1 MPREKE
7 SGCRR
12 RGERDRSPSRWEGD
26 WDWDCPATR
35 RRLQELYFPERD
47 SSGAGSEEIL
57 NFWAFFERLR
67 RFQSRRTHPAPPPG
81 HRHAAEPPAAAAARL
96 DLPPAYDP
104 RYRINLALPSAAA
117 VPTRNSDLPREC
129 LAEFRAAVL
138 HYLDFTQ
145 KQSFAK
151 LAKLHRERAAL
162 PIAQYRQRLLDAVA
176 GNQVVV
182 VAGDTG
188 CGKSTQVPQYLLAAG
203 YSHVACSQP
212 RRIACI
218 SLAKRVAFESLHQ
231 YGDQVGYQI
240 RFESTR
246 SPATKIVFLTEGL
259 LLRQVQR
266 EPALPGYH
274 VLIADEVHERHLH
287 SDFLLGVLR
296 RLLPS
301 RPDLKL
307 VLMSATINIRLFSG
321 YFGGAPVLQ
330 VPGRI
335 FPISV
340 IYQPIPKEEASP
352 AGKWGKS
359 ERLDPLPYLR
369 VLQAIDHKYPPEE
382 RGDLL
387 VFLSGVAE
395 IGAVLEA
402 AQAYAARTQR
412 WIVLPLHSTLSVAQQ
427 DKVFDV
433 PPPGVRKCILS
444 TNIAETSVTIDG
456 VRFVLDSGK
465 VKEMSY
471 DPQGKLQRLQEF
483 WISRASAEQRKGR
496 AGRTGPGVCYR
507 LYAESDYDAFSP
519 YPVPEI
525 QRVALDALV
534 LQLKSMGLGDPRTF
548 PFLEPPPSSSLE
560 TAVRYLRDQGALD
573 EAEDLTPIGNLL
585 AQLPVDVVVGKMLVL
600 GALFGLAEPTLTVA
614 AALSVQSPFL
624 RSAHPNPDCATA
636 RRPLESPHG
645 DPLTLLNIFNEWVQ
659 VKSERSS
666 SSRKWCRRR
675 GLEEH
680 RLYEAA
686 NLRRQFQELLRDHQL
701 LEEGSS
707 QPSDSYSRQSRH
719 RERRELHRL
728 WRSHAE
734 TEGRKRKVLRLQ
746 DGADASSGEEE
757 EGGGNRE
764 KGERSIDIQDVKF
777 KLRHNVEELQAVS
790 SSVLSSSQLA
800 LLKLVLCRGLYP
812 QLAMPDQLNS
822 GRKDSDQIFHTKT
835 KQGVVLH
842 PTCVFATSPELLHA
856 KEGPERGGTKDPAEG
871 LSHRHQLLAFVSLLE
886 TNKPYLVNCVR
897 VPALQV
903 SSLLPSSSSPRAFV
917 TPNWSCF
924 APPGSP
930 PLLPVSGHQRRL
942 RPAGGR
948 RVAGGHRP
956 RRGLCPAPALCG
968 PAASFRLGK
977 TPPSTAGRSRR
988 GIEPPAELP
997 GRIRAHPGAAGL
1009 PADEGA
1015 VSPAPAHR
1023 PGETEPLRRSPDGG
1037 RRSPPP
1043 GALPGD
1049 GDEAR
1054 RGERRPQGDRFP
1066 HLQLLGHG
1074 HGPLQR
1080 LPAELLDLSP
1090 LRPPHALHPPGA
1102 HVSRKR
1108 LPAPR
1113 GPPGRTIGKLFQNLR
1128 PAPLLPLRPLPAGFY
1143 LHPHGNPPAQ
1153 ETAPITGA
1161 CQDAPAGRCR
1171 APRCRDPPPSLGDP
1185 RNWGGSPPRPPNY
1198 LRCFW
1203 LGFAFQDAN
1212 GHWVPDSRATRDFTF
1227 ST

>member
-1 MPREKE
+1 MPPPEKE
-7 SGCRR
+7 SRWRR
-12 RGERDRSPSRWEGD
+12 RERDRSPSE

-35 RRLQELYFPERD
+35 RRLEELYFREQD
-47 SSGAGSEEIL
+47 YIGAGSEDKH

-67 RFQSRRTHPAPPPG
+67 RFQSRRTHREPTSSFHDQG
-81 HRHAAEPPAAAAARL
+81 EAAGATARRL
-96 DLPPAYDP
+96 DLPLRYDP
-104 RYRINLALPSAAA
+104 RYRINLSVLSSGGAERAI
-117 VPTRNSDLPREC
+117 RGDSDVPRER
-129 LAEFRAAVL
+129 LSEFRAALL
-138 HYLDFTQ
+138 HYLDFAQ
-145 KQSFAK
+145 KQSFSK

-162 PIAQYRQRLLDAVA
+162 PISQYRERLLRAVA
-176 GNQVVV
+176 ENQVVV
-182 VAGDTG
+182 IAGDTG
-188 CGKSTQVPQYLLAAG
+188 CGKSTQVPQFLLAAG

-212 RRIACI
+212 RRIACV
-218 SLAKRVAFESLHQ
+218 SLAKRVGFESLNQ
-231 YGDQVGYQI
+231 YGKQVGYQI

-259 LLRQVQR
+259 LLRQLQR
-266 EPALPGYH
+266 EPTLPGYR

-287 SDFLLGVLR
+287 SDVLLGVLR
-296 RLLPS
+296 RLLPA

-340 IYQPIPKEEASP
+340 IYQPIPKEETSVV
-352 AGKWGKS
+352 GKWGKS

-412 WIVLPLHSTLSVAQQ
+412 WIVLPLHSTLSVAEQ

-525 QRVALDALV
+525 QRVALDSLV

-560 TAVRYLRDQGALD
+560 TAIRYLKDQGALD

-585 AQLPVDVVVGKMLVL
+585 AQLPVDVVVGKILVL
-600 GALFGLAEPTLTVA
+600 GALFGMAEPTLSVA

-645 DPLTLLNIFNEWVQ
+645 DPLTLLNVFNEWVQQ
-659 VKSERSS
+659 VKSERSG

-680 RLYEAA
+680 RLYEAT

-701 LEEGSS
+701 LEESSS

-757 EGGGNRE
+757 DGDARG
-764 KGERSIDIQDVKF
+764 KGERGIDIQDVKF
-777 KLRHNVEELQAVS
+777 KLRHNVDELQAVS
-790 SSVLSSSQLA
+790 SSVLSSSQLS

-812 QLAMPDQLNS
+812 QLAVPDPLNS
-822 GRKDSDQIFHTKT
+822 GRKDSDQVFHTKT

-842 PTCVFATSPELLHA
+842 PTCVFATSPELLQA
-856 KEGPERGGTKDPAEG
+856 KEGPERGGTKDPMEG
-871 LSHRHQLLAFVSLLE
+871 LSCHHQLLAFVSLLE
-886 TNKPYLVNCVR
+886 TNKPYLVSCVR
-897 VPALQV
+897 VPALQ
-903 SSLLPSSSSPRAFV
+903 SLLLFSRSLDTDADCSRLVADGWLELTVPDAESALRLLSTALQLRTSWEKLLHQLLEEPGRRPSSRDVSVLSR
-917 TPNWSCF
+917 
-924 APPGSP
+924 G
-930 PLLPVSGHQRRL
+930 LLEFLRMEVPYRL
-942 RPAGGR
+942 RQLTGLEKQNLYVGPQT
-948 RVAGGHRP
+948 VAAAPRLPGLFQGTEMKPDEVKGGHRVTDFLTYNCLATDTDLYSDCL
-956 RRGLCPAPALCG
+956 RSFWTCPHCHLHMP
-968 PAASFRLGK
+968 F
-977 TPPSTAGRSRR
+977 TP
-988 GIEPPAELP
+988 L
-997 GRIRAHPGAAGL
+997 
-1009 PADEGA
+1009 
-1015 VSPAPAHR
+1015 
-1023 PGETEPLRRSPDGG
+1023 
-1037 RRSPPP
+1037 
-1043 GALPGD
+1043 
-1049 GDEAR
+1049 
-1054 RGERRPQGDRFP
+1054 ERMC
-1066 HLQLLGHG
+1066 HES
-1074 HGPLQR
+1074 
-1080 LPAELLDLSP
+1080 AC
-1090 LRPPHALHPPGA
+1090 RPPEDSLEEAPESSSKTSALHRSY
-1102 HVSRKR
+1102 HCDV
-1108 LPAPR
+1108 
-1113 GPPGRTIGKLFQNLR
+1113 
-1128 PAPLLPLRPLPAGFY
+1128 
-1143 LHPHGNPPAQ
+1143 
-1153 ETAPITGA
+1153 
-1161 CQDAPAGRCR
+1161 CQ
-1171 APRCRDPPPSLGDP
+1171 
-1185 RNWGGSPPRPPNY
+1185 
-1198 LRCFW
+1198 
-1203 LGFAFQDAN
+1203 Q
-1212 GHWVPDSRATRDFTF
+1212 DFTLTPTEF
-1227 ST
+1227 LRHKKQHR

>member
-1 MPREKE
+1 PGREP
-7 SGCRR
+7 
-12 RGERDRSPSRWEGD
+12 SPSR
-26 WDWDCPATR
+26 WDWDCPVAR
-35 RRLQELYFPERD
+35 RRLEELCFHPQGYIAP
-47 SSGAGSEEIL
+47 GSEDSRS
-57 NFWAFFERLR
+57 FWAFFERLR
-67 RFQSRRTHPAPPPG
+67 RFQSRRTEREPTPSLGGEQPPAP
-81 HRHAAEPPAAAAARL
+81 RL
-96 DLPPAYDP
+96 ALPRRYDP
-104 RYRINLALPSAAA
+104 RHRINLWVPSPETARGHRDDAA
-117 VPTRNSDLPREC
+117 VPRER
-129 LAEFRAAVL
+129 LSEFRAALL

-162 PIAQYRQRLLDAVA
+162 PIARYRDRFLGAVA
-176 GNQVVV
+176 RNQVVV

-188 CGKSTQVPQYLLAAG
+188 CGKSTQVPQFLLAAG
-203 YSHVACSQP
+203 YSHVACTQP
-212 RRIACI
+212 RRIACV
-218 SLAKRVAFESLHQ
+218 SLAKRVGFESLHQ

-266 EPALPGYH
+266 EPALPGYR

-296 RLLPS
+296 RLLPA

-307 VLMSATINIRLFSG
+307 VLMSATINIRLFSE

-340 IYQPIPKEEASP
+340 IYEPIPKEEAAA
-352 AGKWGKS
+352 AGGKTGKS
-359 ERLDPLPYLR
+359 ERLDPRPYLR

-402 AQAYAARTQR
+402 AQVYAAHTQR
-412 WIVLPLHSTLSVAQQ
+412 WIVLPLHSTLSVTEQ

-548 PFLEPPPSSSLE
+548 PFLEPPPASSLE
-560 TAVRYLRDQGALD
+560 TAVRYLREQGALD
-573 EAEDLTPIGNLL
+573 EAEELTPIGTLL

-600 GALFGLAEPTLTVA
+600 GALFGLEEPTLTVA

-624 RSAHPNPDCATA
+624 RLANANPDCATA

-645 DPLTLLNIFNEWVQ
+645 DPLTLLNAFNEWVQ
-659 VKSERSS
+659 VKSERGG

-686 NLRRQFQELLRDHQL
+686 NLRRQFQELLRDHRL
-701 LEEGSS
+701 LEAAPN
-707 QPSDSYSRQSRH
+707 QPTDSYSRQNRH

-728 WRSHAE
+728 WRCHTE
-734 TEGRKRKVLRLQ
+734 TQGRKRKVLRLQ
-746 DGADASSGEEE
+746 DGAAGSSGEEE
-757 EGGGNRE
+757 DEAGSRAP
-764 KGERSIDIQDVKF
+764 GERGIDIQDVKF
-777 KLRHNVEELQAVS
+777 KLRHDVDELQAVS
-790 SSVLSSSQLA
+790 SSVLSPSQLA

-812 QLAMPDQLNS
+812 QLAVPDPLNGS
-822 GRKDSDQIFHTKT
+822 RKDSDQIFHTKS

-856 KEGPERGGTKDPAEG
+856 KEGTERGGTKEDG
-871 LSHRHQLLAFVSLLE
+871 LSRHHQLLAFVSLLE
-886 TNKPYLVNCVR
+886 TTKPYLVNCIR
-897 VPALQV
+897 VPALQALLLF
-903 SSLLPSSSSPRAFV
+903 SRSLDTSADCARLVADGWLELTLPDADTALRLLSAALQLRAAWEKLLDQQLDARGGEPSSRDISALKRGLLEFLRME
-917 TPNWSCF
+917 TPY
-924 APPGSP
+924 
-930 PLLPVSGHQRRL
+930 RL
-942 RPAGGR
+942 RQLTGLEKQALYIGPQT
-948 RVAGGHRP
+948 VAAAPQLPTLFQGTEMKPDEVKGGHRVTEFLTYNCLATDTDLYSDCLRSFWTCP
-956 RRGLCPAPALCG
+956 HCGLHMP
-968 PAASFRLGK
+968 F
-977 TPPSTAGRSRR
+977 TPLERVCHESTC
-988 GIEPPAELP
+988 
-997 GRIRAHPGAAGL
+997 
-1009 PADEGA
+1009 
-1015 VSPAPAHR
+1015 
-1023 PGETEPLRRSPDGG
+1023 
-1037 RRSPPP
+1037 
-1043 GALPGD
+1043 
-1049 GDEAR
+1049 
-1054 RGERRPQGDRFP
+1054 
-1066 HLQLLGHG
+1066 
-1074 HGPLQR
+1074 
-1080 LPAELLDLSP
+1080 
-1090 LRPPHALHPPGA
+1090 RPPEAAPEEEAEGSSKTSALH
-1102 HVSRKR
+1102 R
-1108 LPAPR
+1108 L
-1113 GPPGRTIGKLFQNLR
+1113 
-1128 PAPLLPLRPLPAGFY
+1128 Y
-1143 LHPHGNPPAQ
+1143 HCDV
-1153 ETAPITGA
+1153 
-1161 CQDAPAGRCR
+1161 CQ
-1171 APRCRDPPPSLGDP
+1171 
-1185 RNWGGSPPRPPNY
+1185 
-1198 LRCFW
+1198 
-1203 LGFAFQDAN
+1203 Q
-1212 GHWVPDSRATRDFTF
+1212 DFTF
-1227 ST
+1227 TPTEILRHKKQH

>member
-1 MPREKE
+1 AGMPSEKE
-7 SGCRR
+7 SRSRR
-12 RGERDRSPSRWEGD
+12 AERDLSPSR

-35 RRLQELYFPERD
+35 RRLEELYFHQHD
-47 SSGAGSEEIL
+47 TIGVGSDDVRQ
-57 NFWAFFERLR
+57 FWDFFERLR
-67 RFQSRRTHPAPPPG
+67 RFQCRKTDREASPSRRDRG
-81 HRHAAEPPAAAAARL
+81 EPPAAARRL
-96 DLPPAYDP
+96 DLPRRYDP
-104 RYRINLALPSAAA
+104 RYRINLS
-117 VPTRNSDLPREC
+117 LPRAEAQETIQGRRGDSGLPRRR
-129 LAEFRAAVL
+129 LAEFRAAFL
-138 HYLDFTQ
+138 HYLDFAQ
-145 KQSFAK
+145 RQSFAK
-151 LAKLHRERAAL
+151 LAKLRRERAAL
-162 PIAQYRQRLLDAVA
+162 PIAQYRDQLLRAVA
-176 GNQVVV
+176 QNQVVV
-182 VAGDTG
+182 IAGDTG
-188 CGKSTQVPQYLLAAG
+188 CGKSTQVPQFLLAAG
-203 YSHVACSQP
+203 YSHVACTQP

-266 EPALPGYH
+266 EPTLPGYH

-296 RLLPS
+296 RLLPL

-340 IYQPIPKEEASP
+340 IYQPIPKEEAG
-352 AGKWGKS
+352 AVGKSGKS

-412 WIVLPLHSTLSVAQQ
+412 WIALPLHSTLSVAEQ

-471 DPQGKLQRLQEF
+471 DPQDKLQRLQEF

-560 TAVRYLRDQGALD
+560 TAVRYLREQGALD
-573 EAEDLTPIGNLL
+573 DAENLTPIGNLL
-585 AQLPVDVVVGKMLVL
+585 ARLPVDVVVGKVLVL
-600 GALFGLAEPTLTVA
+600 GALFELAEPALTLA

-624 RSAHPNPDCATA
+624 RPAHPNPDCAAA

-645 DPLTLLNIFNEWVQ
+645 DPLTLLNLFNEWVRL
-659 VKSERSS
+659 KSERSGG
-666 SSRKWCRRR
+666 SRKWCRRR

-701 LEEGSS
+701 LEEASS

-719 RERRELHRL
+719 RERRELRRL

-746 DGADASSGEEE
+746 DGAEGSSGEEDD
-757 EGGGNRE
+757 GAGR

-777 KLRHNVEELQAVS
+777 KLRHNVEELQAAS
-790 SSVLSSSQLA
+790 GSTLSSSRLA

-812 QLAMPDQLNS
+812 QLAVPDPLNS
-822 GRKDSDQIFHTKT
+822 GRKDSDQLFHTKT

-856 KEGPERGGTKDPAEG
+856 KEGPERGGTKDPKEG
-871 LSHRHQLLAFVSLLE
+871 LSCHHQLLAFVSLLE

-897 VPALQV
+897 VPALQALLLFSRSLDTSADCARLV
-903 SSLLPSSSSPRAFV
+903 ADGWLELTVPDADSALRLLSAALQLRSAWEKLLHQLLEGRGEESSRRPSSRDVSVLAQ
-917 TPNWSCF
+917 
-924 APPGSP
+924 G
-930 PLLPVSGHQRRL
+930 LLGFLRMEVPYRL
-942 RPAGGR
+942 RQLTGLEKQNLYVGPQT
-948 RVAGGHRP
+948 VAA
-956 RRGLCPAPALCG
+956 AP
-968 PAASFRLGK
+968 
-977 TPPSTAGRSRR
+977 
-988 GIEPPAELP
+988 
-997 GRIRAHPGAAGL
+997 
-1009 PADEGA
+1009 
-1015 VSPAPAHR
+1015 
-1023 PGETEPLRRSPDGG
+1023 
-1037 RRSPPP
+1037 
-1043 GALPGD
+1043 
-1049 GDEAR
+1049 
-1054 RGERRPQGDRFP
+1054 
-1066 HLQLLGHG
+1066 
-1074 HGPLQR
+1074 R
-1080 LPAELLDLSP
+1080 LPALFQGTEMKPDEVKGGYRVTDFLTYNCLATDTDLYDDCLRTFWTCPRCELHMPFTP
-1090 LRPPHALHPPGA
+1090 LERVCHESACRPPEAPLEEAAESSSKTSALH
-1102 HVSRKR
+1102 
-1108 LPAPR
+1108 
-1113 GPPGRTIGKLFQNLR
+1113 R
-1128 PAPLLPLRPLPAGFY
+1128 PYRCDV
-1143 LHPHGNPPAQ
+1143 
-1153 ETAPITGA
+1153 
-1161 CQDAPAGRCR
+1161 CQ
-1171 APRCRDPPPSLGDP
+1171 
-1185 RNWGGSPPRPPNY
+1185 
-1198 LRCFW
+1198 
-1203 LGFAFQDAN
+1203 
-1212 GHWVPDSRATRDFTF
+1212 RDFSFTP
-1227 ST
+1227 TEILRHKKQHQ

>member
-1 MPREKE
+1 AEMPSEKE
-7 SGCRR
+7 SRR
-12 RGERDRSPSRWEGD
+12 RERDLSPSQ

-35 RRLQELYFPERD
+35 RQLEELYFREQD
-47 SSGAGSEEIL
+47 YMGAGSEDVR

-67 RFQSRRTHPAPPPG
+67 RFQSRKIDRQPSPS
-81 HRHAAEPPAAAAARL
+81 HRDQTEPPVTTHRL
-96 DLPPAYDP
+96 DLPHRYDP
-104 RYRINLALPSAAA
+104 RYRINLSVLSADVEGASRSRRGDSG
-117 VPTRNSDLPREC
+117 VPRQRLW
-129 LAEFRAAVL
+129 EFRTALL

-162 PIAQYRQRLLDAVA
+162 PIAQYRDRLLRAVA
-176 GNQVVV
+176 QNQVVV
-182 VAGDTG
+182 IAGDTG
-188 CGKSTQVPQYLLAAG
+188 CGKSTQVPQFLLAAG
-203 YSHVACSQP
+203 YSHVACTQP

-218 SLAKRVAFESLHQ
+218 SLAKRVGFESLHQ
-231 YGDQVGYQI
+231 YGNQVGYQI

-266 EPALPGYH
+266 EPTLPGYH

-296 RLLPS
+296 RLLPA

-340 IYQPIPKEEASP
+340 IYQPIPKEETSGV
-352 AGKWGKS
+352 GKSGKS

-412 WIVLPLHSTLSVAQQ
+412 WIVLPLHSTLSVAEQ

-624 RSAHPNPDCATA
+624 RPSHPNPDCATA

-645 DPLTLLNIFNEWVQ
+645 DPLTLLNVFNEWVQ
-659 VKSERSS
+659 QVKSERNS

-701 LEEGSS
+701 LEEASS
-707 QPSDSYSRQSRH
+707 QPTDSYSRQSRH

-757 EGGGNRE
+757 EGGGTRG
-764 KGERSIDIQDVKF
+764 KGERSIDIQVILASLSSPGRQDLAIQSALTPSLFLQDVKF

-790 SSVLSSSQLA
+790 SSTLSSSQLA

-812 QLAMPDQLNS
+812 QLAVPDPLNS
-822 GRKDSDQIFHTKT
+822 GRKDSDQIFHTKN

-856 KEGPERGGTKDPAEG
+856 KEGSERGGTKDPTEG
-871 LSHRHQLLAFVSLLE
+871 LSRHHQLLAFVSLLE

-897 VPALQV
+897 VPALQALLLF
-903 SSLLPSSSSPRAFV
+903 SRSLDTSADCARLVADGWLELTVPDADSALRLLSTALQLRSAWEKLLHQLLEGRGEDSGRRPSSRDVSVLSR
-917 TPNWSCF
+917 
-924 APPGSP
+924 G
-930 PLLPVSGHQRRL
+930 LLEFLQMEVPYRL
-942 RPAGGR
+942 RQLTGLEKQNLYVGPQT
-948 RVAGGHRP
+948 VAAAPRLPGLFQGMEMKPDEVKGGHRVTDFLTYNCLTTDTDLYSDCL
-956 RRGLCPAPALCG
+956 RSFWTCPHCDLHMP
-968 PAASFRLGK
+968 F
-977 TPPSTAGRSRR
+977 TPLERMCHESACRPS
-988 GIEPPAELP
+988 
-997 GRIRAHPGAAGL
+997 
-1009 PADEGA
+1009 EGE
-1015 VSPAPAHR
+1015 SC
-1023 PGETEPLRRSPDGG
+1023 
-1037 RRSPPP
+1037 PPP
-1043 GALPGD
+1043 Q
-1049 GDEAR
+1049 E
-1054 RGERRPQGDRFP
+1054 ETS
-1066 HLQLLGHG
+1066 
-1074 HGPLQR
+1074 
-1080 LPAELLDLSP
+1080 ESSSKTS
-1090 LRPPHALHPPGA
+1090 ALHRSY
-1102 HVSRKR
+1102 HCDV
-1108 LPAPR
+1108 
-1113 GPPGRTIGKLFQNLR
+1113 
-1128 PAPLLPLRPLPAGFY
+1128 
-1143 LHPHGNPPAQ
+1143 
-1153 ETAPITGA
+1153 
-1161 CQDAPAGRCR
+1161 CQ
-1171 APRCRDPPPSLGDP
+1171 
-1185 RNWGGSPPRPPNY
+1185 
-1198 LRCFW
+1198 
-1203 LGFAFQDAN
+1203 Q
-1212 GHWVPDSRATRDFTF
+1212 DFTF
-1227 ST
+1227 TPTEILRHKKQHR

>member
-1 MPREKE
+1 
-7 SGCRR
+7 
-12 RGERDRSPSRWEGD
+12 
-26 WDWDCPATR
+26 
-35 RRLQELYFPERD
+35 
-47 SSGAGSEEIL
+47 
-57 NFWAFFERLR
+57 
-67 RFQSRRTHPAPPPG
+67 
-81 HRHAAEPPAAAAARL
+81 
-96 DLPPAYDP
+96 DP
-104 RYRINLALPSAAA
+104 RYRINLALPSVAAI
-117 VPTRNSDLPREC
+117 PTQNSDLPRER
-129 LAEFRAAVL
+129 LAEFRTAVL

-176 GNQVVV
+176 SNQVVV

-212 RRIACI
+212 RRIACV

-340 IYQPIPKEEASP
+340 IYQPIPKEEAST

-471 DPQGKLQRLQEF
+471 DPQDKLQRLQEF

-645 DPLTLLNIFNEWVQ
+645 DPLTLLNVFNEWVQQ
-659 VKSERSS
+659 VKSERSG

-686 NLRRQFQELLRDHQL
+686 NLRRQFQRAQMAALAAMRAAAAGLSHSSSPGLSDESQAS
-701 LEEGSS
+701 EEEEE
-707 QPSDSYSRQSRH
+707 
-719 RERRELHRL
+719 ERGE
-728 WRSHAE
+728 
-734 TEGRKRKVLRLQ
+734 
-746 DGADASSGEEE
+746 EEE
-757 EGGGNRE
+757 EGGGSRG
-764 KGERSIDIQDVKF
+764 KGERSIDIQVRPSRPSPLPGGRICPSGPLTPSLSPQDVKF

-790 SSVLSSSQLA
+790 SSALSSSQLA

-812 QLAMPDQLNS
+812 QLAVPDQLNS

-842 PTCVFATSPELLHA
+842 PTCVFTTSPELLHA
-856 KEGPERGGTKDPAEG
+856 KEGLERGGAKDPMEG
-871 LSHRHQLLAFVSLLE
+871 LSHHHQLLAFVSLLE
-886 TNKPYLVNCVR
+886 TNKPYLVNCIR
-897 VPALQV
+897 VPALQALLLFSRSLDTSADCARLV
-903 SSLLPSSSSPRAFV
+903 ADGWLEVTVPDADSALRLLSTALQLRSAWEKLLHQLLEGRGEESSRRPSSRDVSALTR
-917 TPNWSCF
+917 
-924 APPGSP
+924 G
-930 PLLPVSGHQRRL
+930 LLDFLRMKVPYRL
-942 RPAGGR
+942 RQLTGLEKQNLYVGPQT
-948 RVAGGHRP
+948 VAAAPHLPGLFQGMEMKPDEVKGGHRVTDFLTYNCLATDTDLYSDCL
-956 RRGLCPAPALCG
+956 RSFWTCPHCDLHMP
-968 PAASFRLGK
+968 F
-977 TPPSTAGRSRR
+977 TPLERMCHESACQ
-988 GIEPPAELP
+988 PPEGEL
-997 GRIRAHPGAAGL
+997 
-1009 PADEGA
+1009 
-1015 VSPAPAHR
+1015 
-1023 PGETEPLRRSPDGG
+1023 
-1037 RRSPPP
+1037 SPPEEP
-1043 GALPGD
+1043 SENSSKTSA
-1049 GDEAR
+1049 
-1054 RGERRPQGDRFP
+1054 
-1066 HLQLLGHG
+1066 
-1074 HGPLQR
+1074 LQR
-1080 LPAELLDLSP
+1080 SYHCD
-1090 LRPPHALHPPGA
+1090 
-1102 HVSRKR
+1102 V
-1108 LPAPR
+1108 
-1113 GPPGRTIGKLFQNLR
+1113 
-1128 PAPLLPLRPLPAGFY
+1128 
-1143 LHPHGNPPAQ
+1143 
-1153 ETAPITGA
+1153 
-1161 CQDAPAGRCR
+1161 CQ
-1171 APRCRDPPPSLGDP
+1171 
-1185 RNWGGSPPRPPNY
+1185 
-1198 LRCFW
+1198 
-1203 LGFAFQDAN
+1203 
-1212 GHWVPDSRATRDFTF
+1212 RDFTF
-1227 ST
+1227 TPTEILRHKKQHQ

>member
-67 RFQSRRTHPAPPPG
+67 CFQSRRTHPVPPPG
-81 HRHAAEPPAAAAARL
+81 HRHAAEPPAAAACL

-117 VPTRNSDLPREC
+117 VPTRNSDLPRER

-645 DPLTLLNIFNEWVQ
+645 DPLTLLNVFNEWVQ
-659 VKSERSS
+659 QVKSEQSG

-757 EGGGNRE
+757 EGGGNCE
-764 KGERSIDIQDVKF
+764 KGERSIDIQVRPSPPSPLPGGRIYPSRSLTLSPSPQDVKF

-812 QLAMPDQLNS
+812 QLAVPDQLNS

-897 VPALQV
+897 VPALQALLLFSRSLDTSADCARLV
-903 SSLLPSSSSPRAFV
+903 ADGWLEVTVPDADSALRLLSTALQLRSAWEKLLHQLLEGRGEESSLRPSSRDVSALTR
-917 TPNWSCF
+917 
-924 APPGSP
+924 G
-930 PLLPVSGHQRRL
+930 LLDFLQMKVPYRL
-942 RPAGGR
+942 RQLTGLEKQNLYVGPQT
-948 RVAGGHRP
+948 VAAAPRLPGLFQGTEMKPDEVKGGHRVTDF
-956 RRGLCPAPALCG
+956 LTYNCLAV
-968 PAASFRLGK
+968 
-977 TPPSTAGRSRR
+977 STALSR
-988 GIEPPAELP
+988 PAC
-997 GRIRAHPGAAGL
+997 
-1009 PADEGA
+1009 
-1015 VSPAPAHR
+1015 
-1023 PGETEPLRRSPDGG
+1023 
-1037 RRSPPP
+1037 
-1043 GALPGD
+1043 
-1049 GDEAR
+1049 
-1054 RGERRPQGDRFP
+1054 
-1066 HLQLLGHG
+1066 
-1074 HGPLQR
+1074 
-1080 LPAELLDLSP
+1080 
-1090 LRPPHALHPPGA
+1090 
-1102 HVSRKR
+1102 
-1108 LPAPR
+1108 
-1113 GPPGRTIGKLFQNLR
+1113 GPPGVSE
-1128 PAPLLPLRPLPAGFY
+1128 RPLPIPQTDTDLYSDCLRSFWTCPHCD
-1143 LHPHGNPPAQ
+1143 LHMPFTPLERMCHESACRPP
-1153 ETAPITGA
+1153 EGE
-1161 CQDAPAGRCR
+1161 
-1171 APRCRDPPPSLGDP
+1171 S
-1185 RNWGGSPPRPPNY
+1185 SPPEEPSENSSKISALHRSY
-1198 LRCFW
+1198 HCDLC
-1203 LGFAFQDAN
+1203 Q
-1212 GHWVPDSRATRDFTF
+1212 RDFTF
-1227 ST
+1227 TPTEILRHKKQHQ

>member
-1 MPREKE
+1 REMPSEKE
-7 SGCRR
+7 SR
-12 RGERDRSPSRWEGD
+12 PSRPGREPSPAR
-26 WDWDCPATR
+26 WDWDCPTTR
-35 RRLQELYFPERD
+35 RRLEELYFREQDYIR
-47 SSGAGSEEIL
+47 AGSEDSH

-67 RFQSRRTHPAPPPG
+67 RFQSRRSEHEREPATSRGPT
-81 HRHAAEPPAAAAARL
+81 EPPAASRLL
-96 DLPPAYDP
+96 DLPREYDA
-104 RYRINLALPSAAA
+104 RYRINLSVLSADMEGL
-117 VPTRNSDLPREC
+117 VRGRRPDPGPPREQ
-129 LAEFRAAVL
+129 LSEFRMALL

-162 PIAQYRQRLLDAVA
+162 PIAQYRDRLLRAVA
-176 GNQVVV
+176 QNQVVV

-188 CGKSTQVPQYLLAAG
+188 CGKSTQVPQFLLAAG
-203 YSHVACSQP
+203 YSHVACTQP

-218 SLAKRVAFESLHQ
+218 SLAKRVGFESLHQ

-266 EPALPGYH
+266 EPTLPGYH

-296 RLLPS
+296 RLLPT

-335 FPISV
+335 FPITV
-340 IYQPIPKEEASP
+340 IYQPIPKEEAATS
-352 AGKWGKS
+352 GKS
-359 ERLDPLPYLR
+359 ERLDPRPYLR

-402 AQAYAARTQR
+402 AQTYATHTQR
-412 WIVLPLHSTLSVAQQ
+412 WIVLPLHSTLSVMEQ

-548 PFLEPPPSSSLE
+548 PFLEPPPLSSLE

-600 GALFGLAEPTLTVA
+600 GALFGLTEPTLTVA
-614 AALSVQSPFL
+614 ATLSVQSLFL
-624 RSAHPNPDCATA
+624 RPAHANPDCATA

-645 DPLTLLNIFNEWVQ
+645 DPLTLLNAFNEWVQQ
-659 VKSERSS
+659 VKSERSGR
-666 SSRKWCRRR
+666 SRKWCRRR

-701 LEEGSS
+701 LEVASS

-734 TEGRKRKVLRLQ
+734 AEGRKRKVLRLHV
-746 DGADASSGEEE
+746 GAAGSSSEEE
-757 EGGGNRE
+757 EGGAR
-764 KGERSIDIQDVKF
+764 KLGECSIDIQDVKF
-777 KLRHNVEELQAVS
+777 KLRHNVDELQAAS

-812 QLAMPDQLNS
+812 QLAVPDQLNS
-822 GRKDSDQIFHTKT
+822 SRKDSDQIFHTKN

-842 PTCVFATSPELLHA
+842 PTCVFATSPELLQA
-856 KEGPERGGTKDPAEG
+856 KEGLECEGTQDAKDG
-871 LSHRHQLLAFVSLLE
+871 LSRHHQLLAFVSLLE

-897 VPALQV
+897 VPALQALLLFSRSLDTSADCARLVADGWLELTIPDTEAALRLLSAALQLRAAWEKLLNQQLEGRGREPGCQLSSRDV
-903 SSLLPSSSSPRAFV
+903 SVLTRGLLEFLQIEVLYTLRQLTGLEKQALYIGPQTVAAAPRLPGLFQGTEMKPDEVKGGHKVTDYLTYNCLATDTDLYNDCLRSFWTCPHCDLHMPFTPLERMCHESTCRPPEAPLEEAAESSS
-917 TPNWSCF
+917 
-924 APPGSP
+924 
-930 PLLPVSGHQRRL
+930 
-942 RPAGGR
+942 
-948 RVAGGHRP
+948 
-956 RRGLCPAPALCG
+956 
-968 PAASFRLGK
+968 K
-977 TPPSTAGRSRR
+977 TT
-988 GIEPPAELP
+988 
-997 GRIRAHPGAAGL
+997 
-1009 PADEGA
+1009 
-1015 VSPAPAHR
+1015 
-1023 PGETEPLRRSPDGG
+1023 
-1037 RRSPPP
+1037 
-1043 GALPGD
+1043 
-1049 GDEAR
+1049 
-1054 RGERRPQGDRFP
+1054 
-1066 HLQLLGHG
+1066 
-1074 HGPLQR
+1074 
-1080 LPAELLDLSP
+1080 
-1090 LRPPHALHPPGA
+1090 ALH
-1102 HVSRKR
+1102 R
-1108 LPAPR
+1108 LYHCNVCQQDFVFTP
-1113 GPPGRTIGKLFQNLR
+1113 TEILR
-1128 PAPLLPLRPLPAGFY
+1128 
-1143 LHPHGNPPAQ
+1143 HKKQHQ
-1153 ETAPITGA
+1153 
-1161 CQDAPAGRCR
+1161 
-1171 APRCRDPPPSLGDP
+1171 
-1185 RNWGGSPPRPPNY
+1185 
-1198 LRCFW
+1198 
-1203 LGFAFQDAN
+1203 
-1212 GHWVPDSRATRDFTF
+1212 
-1227 ST
+1227 

>member
-81 HRHAAEPPAAAAARL
+81 HRHTAEPPAAATRL

-117 VPTRNSDLPREC
+117 VPTRNSDLPRER

-645 DPLTLLNIFNEWVQ
+645 DPLTLLNVFNEWVQ
-659 VKSERSS
+659 VKSERSG

-757 EGGGNRE
+757 EGGGNCE

-812 QLAMPDQLNS
+812 QLAVPDQLNS

-897 VPALQV
+897 VPALQALLLFSRSLDTSADCARLV
-903 SSLLPSSSSPRAFV
+903 ADGWLEVTVPDADSALRLLSAALQLRSAWEKLLHQLLEGRGEESSLRPSSRDVSALTR
-917 TPNWSCF
+917 
-924 APPGSP
+924 G
-930 PLLPVSGHQRRL
+930 LLDFLQMKVPYRL
-942 RPAGGR
+942 RQLTGLEKQNLYVGPQT
-948 RVAGGHRP
+948 VAAAPRLPGLFQGTEMKPDEVKGGHRVTDF
-956 RRGLCPAPALCG
+956 LTYNCLA
-968 PAASFRLGK
+968 
-977 TPPSTAGRSRR
+977 
-988 GIEPPAELP
+988 
-997 GRIRAHPGAAGL
+997 
-1009 PADEGA
+1009 
-1015 VSPAPAHR
+1015 
-1023 PGETEPLRRSPDGG
+1023 
-1037 RRSPPP
+1037 
-1043 GALPGD
+1043 
-1049 GDEAR
+1049 
-1054 RGERRPQGDRFP
+1054 
-1066 HLQLLGHG
+1066 
-1074 HGPLQR
+1074 R

-1161 CQDAPAGRCR
+1161 RRDAPAGRCR

-1185 RNWGGSPPRPPNY
+1185 RNWGESPPPTPNY

-1203 LGFAFQDAN
+1203 VSLVGCPKGIWCFGGGPLAAPQSSSGDGNLIPGLFLILN
-1212 GHWVPDSRATRDFTF
+1212 K
-1227 ST
+1227 